1 MRAYGSWVQ
10 WWGGPGGAPVWS
22 GLSSKGNRMALLR
35 LGISLQ
41 PRWPLDDGAGVLR
54 AARHAEELG
63 FDHVAVG
70 NRVLDS
76 GFGPDTDPLVLLAAV
91 AGPRRVCGW

>member
-1 MRAYGSWVQ
+1 
-10 WWGGPGGAPVWS
+10 
-22 GLSSKGNRMALLR
+22 MALPR
-35 LGISLQ
+35 LGVSLQ
-41 PRWPLDDGAGVLR
+41 PRRPLDDGAGVLR

-76 GFGPDTDPLVLLAAV
+76 GFG
-91 AGPRRVCGW
+91 